1 MFTDIDYVELIEQ
14 KITAIKKNNMQ
25 VGFMILKTLH
35 VSVMQTFV
43 SELKTTFLNTN
54 YRHKR
59 ENSIICNIEKQTIKG
74 KGKGKGSNSAQL
86 RIYFK
91 RNKNIS

>member
-14 KITAIKKNNMQ
+14 KITAIKKQYAGWVYDIKNIACISNADIS
-25 VGFMILKTLH
+25 FRIKDH
-35 VSVMQTFV
+35 I
-43 SELKTTFLNTN
+43 FLNTN
-54 YRHKR
+54 YGHKR
-59 ENSIICNIEKQTIKG
+59 ENSIIYNIEKQTIKG